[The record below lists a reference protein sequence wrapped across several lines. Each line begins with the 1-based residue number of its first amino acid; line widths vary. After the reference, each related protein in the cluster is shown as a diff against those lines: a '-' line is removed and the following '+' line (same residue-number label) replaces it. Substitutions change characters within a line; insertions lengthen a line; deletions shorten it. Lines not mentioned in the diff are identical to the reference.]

1 MKIFE
6 MFIAIVIGV
15 IIGGVIVPLILN
27 WLIDLIGRW

>member
-6 MFIAIVIGV
+6 MYIAIVIGV
-15 IIGGVIVPLILN
+15 LIDGVIVPLILT

>member
-15 IIGGVIVPLILN
+15 LIGGVIVPLILN
-27 WLIDLIGRW
+27 WLIDLIGRR